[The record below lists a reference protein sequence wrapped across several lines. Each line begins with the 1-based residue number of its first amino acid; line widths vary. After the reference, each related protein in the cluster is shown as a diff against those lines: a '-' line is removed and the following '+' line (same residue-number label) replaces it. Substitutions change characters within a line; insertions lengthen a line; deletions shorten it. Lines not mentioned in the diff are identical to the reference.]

1 MVNYIRRIFNYLKPT
16 KYMNMTRE
24 NQNRQKQDCKERKTI
39 GQLKNQTGRILLIM
53 NDFYVIENKDNQTY
67 QRVGAGNLPEEFKK
81 DGLMIIYSGE
91 LKEIYPQRM
100 F

>member
-1 MVNYIRRIFNYLKPT
+1 
-16 KYMNMTRE
+16 
-24 NQNRQKQDCKERKTI
+24 
-39 GQLKNQTGRILLIM
+39 M

-91 LKEIYPQRM
+91 LKEIYP
-100 F
+100 